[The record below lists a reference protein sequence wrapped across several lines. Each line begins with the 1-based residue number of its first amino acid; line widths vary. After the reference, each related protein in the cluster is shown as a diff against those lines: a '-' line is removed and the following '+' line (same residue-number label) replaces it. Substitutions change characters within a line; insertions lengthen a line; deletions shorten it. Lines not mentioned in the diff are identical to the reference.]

1 MAWISDSKPPLA
13 VSRSALSIYYIER
26 EIIAKVIKLTAC
38 MPNKKAHNDTNNT
51 SCI

>member
-26 EIIAKVIKLTAC
+26 EIIARDYKIDDRRHPQKGTQ
-38 MPNKKAHNDTNNT
+38 
-51 SCI
+51 